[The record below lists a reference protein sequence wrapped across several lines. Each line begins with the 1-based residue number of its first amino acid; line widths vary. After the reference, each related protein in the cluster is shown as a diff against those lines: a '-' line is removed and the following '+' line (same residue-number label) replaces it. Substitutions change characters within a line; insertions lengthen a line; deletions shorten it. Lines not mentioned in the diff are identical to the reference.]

1 MIRVDEGEATYDL
14 LLEMSA
20 GDPGL
25 SSLSAG
31 EERRA
36 VLLMGRARV
45 RPRRAVRA
53 TVVLMENM
61 MMVCGVS
68 HQDQPASLHYI
79 HYILPLRSPLNR
91 RWLVSLVTSSTS
103 GEESTK

>member
-1 MIRVDEGEATYDL
+1 MEGTYDL
-14 LLEMSA
+14 LLEISA

-61 MMVCGVS
+61 MGWGKS
-68 HQDQPASLHYI
+68 TRERPTPQAYTI
-79 HYILPLRSPLNR
+79 YTIYSPCAP
-91 RWLVSLVTSSTS
+91 
-103 GEESTK
+103 G